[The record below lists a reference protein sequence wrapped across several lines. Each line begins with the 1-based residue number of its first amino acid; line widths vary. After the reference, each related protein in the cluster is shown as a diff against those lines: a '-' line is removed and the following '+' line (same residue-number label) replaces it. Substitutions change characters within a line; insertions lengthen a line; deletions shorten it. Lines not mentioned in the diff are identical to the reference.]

1 MSTYGMHNRQHIAAV
16 FAQGEEAIDSTV
28 TIGGW
33 VKTGRPAEKKTLF
46 FFEVNDGSTPKNMQ
60 CKKKLAEGEDNSEW
74 VKMTKTGSCL
84 LLKCKVVKAPEKA
97 KQSIELDILEVL
109 HFGPVEKDYSIAK
122 SRLSLEHLRSPAAV
136 HLRCRTNTIAA
147 VARVRNAL
155 AQATHRFFSD
165 NGFLYLHTPLIT
177 ASDCEGAGE
186 MFQVTTLLAHA
197 DEAAKTPKPTE
208 EELQAAKSAVEE
220 QGEIVREAKEQKKD
234 KKTIKKA
241 VAKLLSLKKELQT
254 LEEKLR
260 IVGGI
265 PHNEDGTIDYGKDF
279 FGRAANLTVSGQLQ
293 GEAYACGM
301 SNIYTF
307 GPTFRAENSNTT
319 RHLAEFWMIEP
330 EIAFCDLNGL
340 MQCTEDYVRFCA
352 QFILDHCE
360 EDLAFFTKHF
370 DKTAMDRVKLV
381 ASEECVRLE
390 YKEAVKI
397 LMEHNDKFEFPV
409 SDRID
414 LASEHERYLTEQIYK
429 KPVIVYNYPKEIKS
443 FYMRQNDDEYNSV
456 AAMDMLVPGVGE
468 LVGGS
473 QREER
478 ADVLVKRI
486 EEMGLLVDDY
496 QWYLDLRRHGTTVH
510 SGFGLGFERLI
521 LFITGMENIRDVI
534 PFPRYPGHIL

>member
-1 MSTYGMHNRQHIAAV
+1 MTTYGMHDRQHISSVLAR
-16 FAQGEEAIDSTV
+16 GEEAIDSEIV
-28 TIGGW
+28 IGGW

-46 FFEVNDGSTPKNMQ
+46 FFEVNDGSTPQNVQ
-60 CKKKLAEGEDNSEW
+60 CKRKLAEGEDNTDW
-74 VKMTKTGSCL
+74 VRMTKTGSCL
-84 LLKCKVVKAPEKA
+84 LLRCKVMKAPEKA
-97 KQSIELDILEVL
+97 KQSIELDIVDVL
-109 HFGPVEKDYSIAK
+109 HFGPVEKDYAIAK
-122 SRLSLEHLRSPAAV
+122 TKLSLEYLRSPAAV
-136 HLRCRTNTIAA
+136 HLRCRTNTIAS

-155 AQATHRFFSD
+155 AQATHKFFSD

-197 DEAAKTPKPTE
+197 DELAKTPKPTE
-208 EELQAAKSAVEE
+208 EDLQAAKTAVES
-220 QGEIVREAKEQKKD
+220 QGDVVRQAKDEKKD
-234 KKTIKKA
+234 KKSIKKE
-241 VAKLLSLKKELQT
+241 VAKLMEAKSQLDA
-254 LEEKLR
+254 LEERMR
-260 IVGGI
+260 IQGGI
-265 PHNEDGTIDYGKDF
+265 PHKEDGTIDYSKDF
-279 FGRAANLTVSGQLQ
+279 FSRAANLTVSGQLQ

-330 EIAFCDLNGL
+330 EIAFCDITGL

-352 QFILDHCE
+352 QYVLDHCE
-360 EDLAFFTKHF
+360 DDLAFFTKHF
-370 DKTAMDRVKLV
+370 DDTTMDRVKLV
-381 ASEECVRLE
+381 ASEEYVRIE
-390 YKEAVKI
+390 YKDAVKM

-409 SDRID
+409 ADRID
-414 LASEHERYLTEQIYK
+414 LASEHERYLTEQIFK

-443 FYMRQNDDEYNSV
+443 FYMRQNFDDYDTV

-478 ADVLVKRI
+478 TDVLVKRI
-486 EEMGLLVDDY
+486 EELGLVVDDY
-496 QWYLDLRRHGTTVH
+496 DWYLDLRRHGTTVH
-510 SGFGLGFERLI
+510 AGFGLGFERLI
-521 LFITGMENIRDVI
+521 LFMTGMENIRDVI